1 MNNGEE
7 AVGGESSQEKALLT
21 LAVIDELAADRA
33 VQSFGS
39 FAQVVNL
46 QGRPVFAE
54 TVRENPVSLLIS
66 TQADDVI
73 SNCLDASDTLN
84 CYRATCVILYFRL
97 DRTESSPIVEFYRVC
112 KIRRIQ
118 KPRRSNHCFLAVSES
133 ILEIRL
139 RYFMLRVICRS
150 NPVVIDLRCYPCVNN
165 RLSTISFLDCV
176 RAVVWAYDHRQAVD
190 RTS

>member
-21 LAVIDELAADRA
+21 LAVVDELAADRA

-54 TVRENPVSLLIS
+54 TVREYAVGLLI
-66 TQADDVI
+66 TAQIDDVV
-73 SNCLDASDTLN
+73 SNGLDASHTLN
-84 CYRATCVILYFRL
+84 CYRATGVILYFRF
-97 DRTESSPIVEFYRVC
+97 DRAESSPIVEFYRVC

-118 KPRRSNHCFLAVSES
+118 KPRRSDHYFLAVSQS

-139 RYFMLRVICRS
+139 SYFVLRVICRS
-150 NPVVIDLRCYPCVNN
+150 NPVVIDLRRYPCVNN
-165 RLSTISFLDCV
+165 RLSSISCLDCV
-176 RAVVWAYDHRQAVD
+176 RFVDWAYDHRQSLD